1 MLTWIC
7 REDKRP
13 PEGAGLVAIERWKTA
28 RKKYQAASELLIKDC
43 AKLYGVLLGQM
54 SEASETRVNKMSAG
68 KRAMEECD
76 PLSLLTCA
84 VATHMSNKRYGE
96 TYNIITAVRN
106 FYNNKMTQHE
116 DLAAY
121 YSRCRTLLFVKN
133 EAYRLADED
142 APEYTDEFHAVLF
155 ITALN
160 SNYSEYINTFKN
172 KVRSWPQTMADANQD
187 AANFLMGRP
196 VYGGAPLNSEK
207 RNVFAAGRGGR
218 AVSTGRGGRG
228 RGSSQGAEKG
238 GYDTPSSDS
247 TARAGTPYRDR
258 EATPHRERGGTIQ
271 EYGTRYGAC
280 NNCGKEGHYGYECK
294 KPPKK
299 NAPARHPSSKM

>member
-1 MLTWIC
+1 
-7 REDKRP
+7 
-13 PEGAGLVAIERWKTA
+13 
-28 RKKYQAASELLIKDC
+28 
-43 AKLYGVLLGQM
+43 
-54 SEASETRVNKMSAG
+54 
-68 KRAMEECD
+68 
-76 PLSLLTCA
+76 
-84 VATHMSNKRYGE
+84 MSNKRYGE
-96 TYNIITAVRN
+96 TYNIITAVRK
-106 FYNNKMTQHE
+106 FYNNEMTQHE

-142 APEYTDEFHAVLF
+142 APEHTDEFHAVLF

-160 SNYSEYINTFKN
+160 SNYSDYINTFKN
-172 KVRSWPQTMADANQD
+172 KVRPWPQTMADANQD

-196 VYGGAPLNSEK
+196 VHGGAPPNSEK

-218 AVSTGRGGRG
+218 AGSGGRGGRG

-238 GYDTPSSDS
+238 GYDTPGSDS

-258 EATPHRERGGTIQ
+258 EATPQRERSGTVH
-271 EYGTRYGAC
+271 EYGTRYGSC
-280 NNCGKEGHYGYECK
+280 NNCGEEGHYAYECK

-299 NAPARHPSSKM
+299 NAPARHPSSEK